1 MRMRPTATLLLSLL
15 STLAFTPIA
24 VAQTGD
30 VAVVVS
36 QKNPVTDLS
45 SRELRQILAG
55 ERHSWPTGLPIKLFV
70 RAPGARERTALLT
83 LFGMT
88 ESEYKRYWISKVFR
102 GEAQAEPITVFSSDL
117 QRQAILVYPGAV
129 TLIEARDVKPGMK
142 VVKVDGRL
150 PGEEGYPLH

>member
-1 MRMRPTATLLLSLL
+1 
-15 STLAFTPIA
+15 
-24 VAQTGD
+24 
-30 VAVVVS
+30 
-36 QKNPVTDLS
+36 
-45 SRELRQILAG
+45 
-55 ERHSWPTGLPIKLFV
+55 
-70 RAPGARERTALLT
+70 
-83 LFGMT
+83 MT